1 MTSSTSKTGKLSK
14 KEQIR
19 TKRRKRQR
27 RNQFAI
33 IGAVTLVAIAIAAI
47 LIVQNKPVSSAN
59 FNRPQ
64 VYTRSQTNGTYAGDP
79 NAPVKVEEFGDFNCI
94 HCENFWQTSEAQL
107 LNSYVNTGKVY
118 FHYVPMSF
126 ISATSATAAEAAY
139 CAMDQDKF
147 FEFHDYIFANYGV
160 GLSDSLLQAFASDL
174 GLDMN
179 QFNSCYSS
187 NKYANQVAQ
196 DEQYASSKGVTGT
209 PTFDV
214 NGTLVG
220 QDSLFTQIDS
230 VLGE

>member
-1 MTSSTSKTGKLSK
+1 MTSTSSKAGKQSK
-14 KEQIR
+14 REQIR
-19 TKRRKRQR
+19 AKRKQQQQR
-27 RNQFAI
+27 NRLLI
-33 IGAVTLVAIAIAAI
+33 IGSVTVVAVALAAV
-47 LIVQNKPVSSAN
+47 LIIQNKPVSSAN
-59 FNRPQ
+59 FTRPE

-94 HCENFWQTSEAQL
+94 HCENFWQTGETQL
-107 LNSYVNTGKVY
+107 LNNYVNIGKVY

-126 ISATSATAAEAAY
+126 ISPTSATAAEAAY
-139 CAMDQDKF
+139 CAMDQGKF

-174 GLDMN
+174 GLDMT

-196 DEQYASSKGVTGT
+196 DEQYASGKGVTGT

-220 QDSLFTQIDS
+220 QDTLFSQIDS
-230 VLGE
+230 ILN